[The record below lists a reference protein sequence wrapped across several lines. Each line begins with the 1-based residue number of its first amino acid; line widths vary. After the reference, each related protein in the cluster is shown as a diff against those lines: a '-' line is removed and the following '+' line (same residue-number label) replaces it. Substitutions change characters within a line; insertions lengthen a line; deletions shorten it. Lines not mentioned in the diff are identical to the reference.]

1 MRFFR
6 SYDMALDSL
15 FSRLHLIDLLHNFS
29 HIVHYNEVQRV
40 GMAKKILVAEDDE
53 DNRDLV
59 VFMLQRSGLELELLQ
74 AENGQEA
81 VDLAIQHVP
90 DLILMD
96 MQMPVMDGFAAV
108 KLIKANPA
116 IHHIPIIAF
125 TAQARAEDKTLT
137 KAIGCVEH
145 YTKPM
150 DPVELT
156 NLIRKYANI

>member
-1 MRFFR
+1 MP
-6 SYDMALDSL
+6 
-15 FSRLHLIDLLHNFS
+15 
-29 HIVHYNEVQRV
+29 
-40 GMAKKILVAEDDE
+40 KKILLAEDDE

-59 VFMLQRSGLELELLQ
+59 QFMLKRSGLDVELLQ

-81 VDLAIQHVP
+81 VDLAILHVP
-90 DLILMD
+90 DLVLMD

-116 IHHIPIIAF
+116 IQHIPIIAF
-125 TAQARAEDKTLT
+125 TAQARSEDKNLT

-150 DPVELT
+150 DPDEFT
-156 NLIRKYANI
+156 KLIRKYTNI